1 MPSDTRQIV
10 TIICESI
17 LESPLCDELIELGAT
32 GYTVTNARGS
42 GSRGKRGARWE
53 TSSNVRIEVICNAEI
68 AARVKAHV
76 HDKYYE
82 NYAVV
87 LFETEGVVLRPDKF

>member
-1 MPSDTRQIV
+1 MAFETRKIV

-17 LESPLCDELIELGAT
+17 LESPVCNEILELGAT

-42 GSRGKRGARWE
+42 GDRGKRGARWH
-53 TSSNVRIEVICNAEI
+53 TSSNVRIEVICNAEVAERI
-68 AARVKAHV
+68 KSHMQ
-76 HDKYYE
+76 DKYYE

-87 LFETEGVVLRPDKF
+87 LYEIDGLVLRPDKF